1 MTSTERPGMLPRLNT
16 IGCGRAAGALL
27 RLWLQAGAV
36 NAGHVLNRSRASS
49 EAAVAL
55 IGSGLVAESLN
66 DMQHAELWLIGTGDG
81 LIADVA
87 RQLADARDD
96 LAGTLVFHLAGRFGL
111 DVLEPLVRAGARV
124 AALHPVRSL
133 TNAPLTVAD
142 FAGTACVVEGEPEA
156 LAGLEPLVRSIE
168 GLWLPVSGVNRGLYH
183 AAVSV
188 ISNVT
193 KGVAW
198 KAQKWLEHAGLPTDT
213 AATVTYQLLY
223 TTMEDL
229 ARVGARN
236 SITGPVVRGDTTTIE
251 AHLAALDPFGQNDTD
266 VYRILIRTVL
276 ELAQERGDLDAAT
289 LHRFEVL
296 LK

>member
-1 MTSTERPGMLPRLNT
+1 MTSLAPPDSPLRLNT

-27 RLWLQAGAV
+27 RLWRQAVAITVGDI
-36 NAGHVLNRSRASS
+36 LNRSRASG

-55 IGSGLVAESLN
+55 VGSGHVADSLA
-66 DMQHAELWLIGTGDG
+66 DMRPAELWLIGTGDG
-81 LIADVA
+81 QIADVA
-87 RQLADARDD
+87 GRLAAARRD
-96 LAGTLVFHLAGRFGL
+96 LEGTLVFHLAGRFGL
-111 DVLEPLVRAGARV
+111 DVLDPLSKAGARV

-133 TNAPLTVAD
+133 TNAPVTVKD
-142 FAGTACVVEGEPEA
+142 FAGTACVVEGDPDA
-156 LAGLEPLVRSIE
+156 LAGLEPLVRAIE

-198 KAQKWLEHAGLPTDT
+198 KAQKWLEHAGLPSDT
-213 AATVTYQLLY
+213 AGTVTQQLLF

-236 SITGPVVRGDTTTIE
+236 SITGPIVRGDTTTIE
-251 AHLAALDPFGQNDTD
+251 AHLAALAPFAPNDVE
-266 VYRILIRTVL
+266 VYRVLIRTVL

-289 LHRFEVL
+289 LQRFETL
-296 LK
+296 LA